1 MYKVSNKLLMGLG
14 AAAFTVSMLLVAVQR
29 SGDSYWAFTFL
40 ALATVVIGTDLELNV
55 VNVKASSSY
64 C

>member
-1 MYKVSNKLLMGLG
+1 MGLG